1 MSRST
6 KLTLDI
12 VLGAVV
18 PVLILSYASRP
29 LGSVAAY
36 ILAALVPVAWVF
48 IDLLFITRR
57 FNAITAFTGAGA
69 LVSGLLAFWFVD
81 GALFALKDTAGIVL
95 SLLIFAITMLAGRP
109 LIKYFVVQALDPD
122 TPERA
127 AALDALIAERRVQR
141 AFMAGTLVVVA
152 VYAVLAVVNF
162 YLNLNT
168 VVAPFGSE
176 EFNQQVARVNAITRI
191 AFPLPSI
198 IAISAS
204 IWLAYRALYMLLPSE
219 EGKSQFESNFWR
231 LVELRDAG
239 PNT

>member
-6 KLTLDI
+6 KLVLDI
-12 VLGAVV
+12 AIGAVI

-48 IDLLFITRR
+48 IDLFFLTRR

-69 LVSGLLAFWFVD
+69 LMSGLLAFWFVD
-81 GALFALKDTAGIVL
+81 GVLFAVKDTIGIVF
-95 SLLIFAITMLAGRP
+95 SLLIFGVTLLAGRP
-109 LIKYFVVQALDPD
+109 LVKYFVVQALNPD

-127 AALDALIAERRVQR
+127 AALEELLAGPRVRRSFV
-141 AFMAGTLVVVA
+141 AGTLLVVG
-152 VYAVLAVVNF
+152 VYAALAAVNF
-162 YLNLNT
+162 FLNLNT

-176 EFNQQVARVNAITRI
+176 AFNQQVAQVNAITRI

-198 IAISAS
+198 IAVGAA
-204 IWLAYRALYMLLPSE
+204 IWLAYRALYMQLPAE
-219 EGKSQFESNFWR
+219 EGKSQIESDFWR
-231 LVELRDAG
+231 LVEMR
-239 PNT
+239 TE

>member
-1 MSRST
+1 MSRTT
-6 KLTLDI
+6 KLVLDI
-12 VLGAVV
+12 VMGAVV
-18 PVLILSYASRP
+18 PVLILSYASRT

-48 IDLLFITRR
+48 IDLLFLTRR

-69 LVSGLLAFWFVD
+69 LVSGVLAFWFVD
-81 GALFALKDTAGIVL
+81 GVLFAVKDTIGIVF
-95 SLLIFAITMLAGRP
+95 SLLIFGVTLLLGRP
-109 LIKYFVVQALDPD
+109 LIRYFVVQALNPD

-127 AALDALIAERRVQR
+127 AALDALLDERRARR
-141 AFMAGTLVVVA
+141 AFAAGTLVVVA

-176 EFNQQVARVNAITRI
+176 VFNQQVAQVNAITRI

-198 IAISAS
+198 IAIGAA
-204 IWLAYRALYMLLPSE
+204 IWLVYRALYMMLPSE
-219 EGKSQFESNFWR
+219 PGKSQIESDFWR
-231 LVELRDAG
+231 LVELRENG
-239 PNT
+239 

>member
-6 KLTLDI
+6 KLVLDI
-12 VLGAVV
+12 VIGAVI

-48 IDLLFITRR
+48 IDLFFLTRR

-69 LVSGLLAFWFVD
+69 LMSGLLAFWFVD
-81 GALFALKDTAGIVL
+81 GVLFAVKDTIGLVF
-95 SLLIFAITMLAGRP
+95 SLLIFGITLLVGRP
-109 LIKYFVVQALDPD
+109 LVKYFVVQALNPD

-127 AALDALIAERRVQR
+127 AALDELLAEPRVRRSFV
-141 AFMAGTLVVVA
+141 AGTLVVVG
-152 VYAVLAVVNF
+152 VYAALAAVNF
-162 YLNLNT
+162 FLNLNT

-176 EFNQQVARVNAITRI
+176 AFNQQVAQVNAITRI

-198 IAISAS
+198 IAVGAA
-204 IWLAYRALYMLLPSE
+204 IWLAYRALYMQLPSE
-219 EGKSQFESNFWR
+219 EGKSQIESDFWR
-231 LVELRDAG
+231 LVEMR
-239 PNT
+239 TE